1 MDKGLQTE
9 LQRYQKA
16 LEKTREIRCSMI
28 DVEMSVSVA
37 KQILGIHDWGMFA
50 RGEYKDWEKMA
61 DILQKEVKKYPDKL
75 KERDKNF
82 KTLKKAMIL
91 HGMSI
96 KELEEI
102 IGVNCYKI
110 YRVVRGIT
118 RDQEIKNKLEK
129 ELNVK
134 FLV

>member
-1 MDKGLQTE
+1 MDRGLQSE
-9 LQRYQKA
+9 MKRYQKA
-16 LEKTREIRCSMI
+16 LETTRKIRCSMI

-37 KQILGIHDWGMFA
+37 KQLLGIHDWGMFT

-61 DILQKEVKKYPDKL
+61 EILQKEVKKYPVAL
-75 KERDKNF
+75 KERDKSY
-82 KTLKKAMIL
+82 KTLKKAMII

-96 KELEEI
+96 RELEEA

-118 RDQEIKNKLEK
+118 KDQEIKNKLEK
-129 ELNVK
+129 ELEVT
-134 FLV
+134 FQ